1 MKLRTYT
8 GLWQVEKRIYKFYD
22 INLPY
27 PVTVKQIGLFFGSLI
42 PWMILMAVIGVPFA
56 PPFGHVIWLAPPIGI
71 AWFANQ
77 PVAEGKN
84 LVEYAA
90 SQVLYFLGHRL
101 YAALSPVGKN
111 EAHHRVH
118 GTAWA
123 RREALQ
129 EHASESA
136 SSSGGDK

>member
-27 PVTVKQIGLFFGSLI
+27 PVTIKQLGLFFGSLI
-42 PWMILMAVIGVPFA
+42 PWILLMALIGVPFA
-56 PPFGHVIWLAPPIGI
+56 PPFGHVIWLAPPIFI

-84 LVEYAA
+84 LVEYVT
-90 SQVLYFLGHRL
+90 SQVSFLLGQRT
-101 YAALSPVGKN
+101 YASLAVVPKN
-111 EAHHRVH
+111 ETRHHVH
-118 GTAWA
+118 GTTWSK
-123 RREALQ
+123 Q
-129 EHASESA
+129 QPSEERPSHKE
-136 SSSGGDK
+136 GE